1 VENYSENHLICS
13 LPESARE
20 RIGPYLRKVLLPS
33 QSILYEP
40 GDLLTKAYFPE
51 AGAISLVVVFST
63 GGFAETAMAGR
74 DGMLGGF
81 SALHCQR
88 VSHRA
93 VVQIR
98 GAASVIDLDIVRRIA
113 RQHEPVMSMLI
124 QHENALHAQAQQI
137 AACNASHSLEARL
150 CRWLLRASDA
160 SGRRTLFTTQE
171 RIAEMLGVKRT
182 SVSLVAHS
190 MQQAGLIRNRRAH
203 LELVDI
209 TMLREHA
216 CECYFATANHYDHL
230 TRPKGAR
237 VGVAPAELAF
247 LSSSRRCGH
256 PRASCE
262 RVKALAERPA

>member
-1 VENYSENHLICS
+1 VDNYSENRLICS

-40 GDLLTKAYFPE
+40 GDLLTKAFFPE

-113 RQHEPVMSMLI
+113 RQHEPVMSGAADRRLQCI
-124 QHENALHAQAQQI
+124 AQPRSTAL
-137 AACNASHSLEARL
+137 SL
-150 CRWLLRASDA
+150 
-160 SGRRTLFTTQE
+160 
-171 RIAEMLGVKRT
+171 
-182 SVSLVAHS
+182 
-190 MQQAGLIRNRRAH
+190 
-203 LELVDI
+203 
-209 TMLREHA
+209 
-216 CECYFATANHYDHL
+216 ATA
-230 TRPKGAR
+230 R
-237 VGVAPAELAF
+237 E
-247 LSSSRRCGH
+247 
-256 PRASCE
+256 
-262 RVKALAERPA
+262 